1 MRIRK
6 RRRHA
11 WNLSFASMSD
21 IAFLLII
28 FFAVAGKFTR
38 STEKEVVL
46 PGVDL
51 GDQTTPRDIEIMV
64 TKEGAYYMNGGRVEA
79 ESIEE
84 EITSYLP
91 EDADRDAR
99 TVVVQ
104 ADRDARYADVAVA
117 IEAVNRADAYL
128 ELAVRQKD

>member
-6 RRRHA
+6 SRRHV

-38 STEKEVVL
+38 SAEKEVAL

-51 GDQTTPRDIEIMV
+51 GEQTQLRDIQVVV
-64 TKEGAYYMNGGRVEA
+64 TRDGDYFVNGTRVEPDA
-79 ESIEE
+79 LQEE
-84 EITSYLP
+84 VASYIVEGL
-91 EDADRDAR
+91 EREGRTVVVHADRDAG
-99 TVVVQ
+99 
-104 ADRDARYADVAVA
+104 YGAVA
-117 IEAVNRADAYL
+117 AAIDAVNQADAYL
-128 ELAVRQKD
+128 ELAVRQSN